1 MRRDRGLDSG
11 PGPGGLVAAGA
22 LLAGIAVGLSAYAA
36 HAVDG
41 DARSG
46 LQTAAVFAF
55 GHGVA
60 LAALARGARRTLTA
74 LALLALLL
82 GTLLF
87 SGALV
92 SRYLLAG
99 PSMFAPWGGML
110 VMLGWVLYAVDALRR

>member
-1 MRRDRGLDSG
+1 MHSSRRE
-11 PGPGGLVAAGA
+11 PGASGLVAAGA
-22 LLAGIAVGLSAYAA
+22 LLAAAAVGLSAYAA
-36 HAVDG
+36 HGVDG

-74 LALLALLL
+74 VALLSLLL

-92 SRYLLAG
+92 SRYLLQG

-110 VMLGWVLYAVDALRR
+110 TILGWALYAIDALRR